1 MFLLCKNIF
10 CLPLSSLVRLN
21 HFHLSTF
28 IFPLSSVLC
37 TLYSVISTTYAP
49 GPQETSPS
57 EHASSAE
64 KSSKILQNDE
74 KTVTPR
80 VVEMTKLLTH
90 SGIAQK
96 RMPAT
101 RNIRAEVVFS
111 FNNYGMKYSYD
122 KKSRKTDYNTCKF
135 IIITL

>member
-1 MFLLCKNIF
+1 MFLLSKNIF
-10 CLPLSSLVRLN
+10 SLPLSSLVRLN

-28 IFPLSSVLC
+28 IFPLSSFHFH
-37 TLYSVISTTYAP
+37 LYSVISTTYAP
-49 GPQETSPS
+49 GTQETSPS

-74 KTVTPR
+74 KAVTPK

-90 SGIAQK
+90 SDNAQK

-101 RNIRAEVVFS
+101 RNIHQHFVPR
-111 FNNYGMKYSYD
+111 
-122 KKSRKTDYNTCKF
+122 
-135 IIITL
+135 